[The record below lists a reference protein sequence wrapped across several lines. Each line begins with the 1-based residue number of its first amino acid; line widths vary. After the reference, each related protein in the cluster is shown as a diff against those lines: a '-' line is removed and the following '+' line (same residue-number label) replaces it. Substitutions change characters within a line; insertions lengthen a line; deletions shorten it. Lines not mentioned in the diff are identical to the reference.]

1 MEINTI
7 IVLVAIQINL
17 ELLTAE
23 HAYVKKDIMITMRII
38 WNVFLA
44 IIHGTN

>member
-1 MEINTI
+1 MEIKTM
-7 IVLVAIQINL
+7 IVLVVIQINF

-44 IIHGTN
+44 ITHGTN